1 MGGSTPRVLLCTCQ
15 HTLPLEA
22 KRIAAALGGQA
33 PAVHSELCAAEA
45 DAVSR
50 ALDPQTPLLIGCTQE
65 APLFAEIAGEAP
77 PHAGLRFVNIRE
89 KAGWS
94 DEGCQAQAKIAALIA
109 EALVAIEPSASVSA
123 KSEGVVLVYGG
134 DDVALAAARRLSRRL
149 DVTCL
154 LKRHAGIL
162 PPRVRDVAIFSGSVQ
177 AAQGHLGAFE
187 VTIEGLAASSPSSRA
202 TLVFGPPQARFT
214 SACDLILDLTGD
226 PPLFAAAR
234 DGYFRVEPGDALNLE
249 RALFDITDMAG
260 TFEKPRYVRLDPA
273 LCAHARN
280 TIVGCRQCLDACPTG
295 AITPGGDHVAIDPW
309 ICLGHGSC
317 ASVCPTGAI
326 RYDLPSGSA
335 LYDRLRVLLA
345 TYHRAGGRACELLVH
360 DGDFG
365 EDMIAVIAR
374 TGRGLPANVL
384 PFAVNRVT
392 QIGLDLPLAA
402 LALGAGRIRLLIS
415 AEDREGLEALRTHI
429 HLTDTILAGLG
440 HGTGRVVLAED
451 DDPHRLEER
460 LYAEPAPAAATA
472 PLPFLAA
479 AGKRTLVWQVLDH
492 LHAEAPNGL
501 SVLPLTAGAPFGRV
515 VLNQERCTL
524 CLACVGACPT
534 AALSCDP
541 ERPQLAFTE
550 RQCIQCGLCRA
561 TCPEDAVRLEAR
573 LNFTDAGRHPSVLKA
588 EEPFLCI
595 RCRKPF
601 GTRSTI
607 ERLAER
613 LKEHP
618 LFVGAGRAE
627 LIKMCDECR
636 VKAQMEAPQP
646 MAGPPP
652 PRPVTTDDYYK
663 ADPGEN

>member
-15 HTLPLEA
+15 HTLPLDA
-22 KRIAAALGGQA
+22 KRIAAALGGPA
-33 PAVHSELCAAEA
+33 PAVHSELCASEA

-50 ALDPQTPLLIGCTQE
+50 ALDPETPLLIGCTQE
-65 APLFAEIAGEAP
+65 APLFAEIADEAP
-77 PHAGLRFVNIRE
+77 AHAGLRCVNIRE

-94 DEGCQAQAKIAALIA
+94 DEGRQAQAKIAALIA
-109 EALVAIEPSASVSA
+109 EASVAIEPSASVSA
-123 KSEGVVLVYGG
+123 TSEGVVLVCGG
-134 DDVALAAARRLSRRL
+134 DDRALAAARRLGRRL

-162 PPRVRDVAIFSGSVQ
+162 PPRVRDVAIFSGTVQ
-177 AAQGHLGAFE
+177 AVHGHLGAFE
-187 VTIEGLAASSPSSRA
+187 VTIEGLAASSPSSRGA
-202 TLVFGPPQARFT
+202 LAFGPRQARLT
-214 SACDLILDLTGD
+214 STCDLILDLTGD

-260 TFEKPRYVRLDPA
+260 TFEKPRYVRLDPS
-273 LCAHARN
+273 LCAHSRN
-280 TIVGCRQCLDACPTG
+280 TIVGCRQCLDVCPAG
-295 AITPGGDHVAIDPW
+295 AITPAGDHVAIDPW
-309 ICLGHGSC
+309 ICMGHGSC

-335 LYDRLRVLLA
+335 LYERLRVLLA
-345 TYHRAGGRACELLVH
+345 AYQRAGGRAAELLIH

-365 EDMIAVIAR
+365 EDMNAVIAR

-384 PFAVNRVT
+384 PFAVNRMT
-392 QIGLDLPLAA
+392 QIGLDFLLAA

-415 AEDREGLEALRTHI
+415 PEDRAGLEALRTHI
-429 HLTDTILAGLG
+429 RLIETILAGLG
-440 HGTGRVVLAED
+440 HGSGRLVLAED
-451 DDPHRLEER
+451 ADPHQLEER
-460 LYAEPAPAAATA
+460 LYAEPVPAAAA
-472 PLPFLAA
+472 MPLSFLAE
-479 AGKRTLVWQVLDH
+479 GKRALVWQALDH
-492 LHAEAPNGL
+492 LHAAAPTGV
-501 SVLPLTAGAPFGRV
+501 SVLPLAAGAPFGRV

-550 RQCIQCGLCRA
+550 RLCIQCGLCRA
-561 TCPEDAVRLEAR
+561 TCPEDAVSLEAR
-573 LNFTDAGRHPSVLKA
+573 LNFADAGRHPVMLKA

-627 LIKMCDECR
+627 LIRMCDDCR

-652 PRPVTTDDYYK
+652 PRPVTTDDYFK
-663 ADPGEN
+663 TDTGEN